1 MLQLKNVQKKY
12 QDFQLDCSLEVKAGT
27 VTGLIGANGA
37 GKSTTFKAILD
48 LISIDG
54 GEVAI
59 FGKGHRQLTCRD
71 KEDIGV
77 VMADTGFSGFL
88 TITGVVRILN
98 SMYHDFNKKEFLEHC
113 NECRLPL
120 DKQLKDFS
128 TGMRARLNLIVALS
142 HNARLLIL
150 DEPTAGLD
158 VIARDELLHLLRT
171 YMEKEDRAILI
182 SSHISSDLEGLCD
195 DVYMIH
201 DGRILFHEDT
211 DVLLDGYGVLKVNEE
226 QYSRLDKS
234 QIVYQKKEPFGYRCL
249 AREKQFY
256 MDNYPEIIIEKSG
269 IDDFM
274 TLVEKGERV

>member
-1 MLQLKNVQKKY
+1 MLQLKNVQKNY
-12 QDFQLDCSLEVKAGT
+12 QDFQLDCSLEVKAGS

-48 LISIDG
+48 LISTDDG
-54 GEVAI
+54 EITI
-59 FGKGHRQLTCRD
+59 FGKEHRKLTCKD
-71 KEDIGV
+71 KEAFGI

-88 TITGVVRILN
+88 TISGIVRILD
-98 SMYHDFNKKEFLEHC
+98 SMYHEFGKKEFLERC
-113 NECRLPL
+113 NEYKLPL
-120 DKQLKDFS
+120 NKQLKDFS
-128 TGMRARLNLIVALS
+128 TGMKAKLNLLIALS

-158 VIARDELLHLLRT
+158 VIAREELLHLLRG

-201 DGRILFHEDT
+201 DGHILFHEDT
-211 DVLLDGYGVLKVNEE
+211 DVLLDEYGVLKVSEE
-226 QYSRLDKS
+226 QYSDLDKS
-234 QIVYQKKEPFGYRCL
+234 QIIYRKKESFGYRCL
-249 AREKQFY
+249 AKEKQFY
-256 MDNYPEIIIEKSG
+256 MENCPQIVIEKSG